1 MKTSMTFTD
10 IWLFMAKLVQLINI
24 CYRNRV
30 STFVESNSYS
40 RGQEGPEDVQA
51 HQIEN
56 TASFLSVSYCY
67 GKGYKCRW
75 STSTQLVLGLKLV
88 WRLQDLKGRCSANE
102 THSTGT
108 AEFHSSWK
116 PAPEQLGP
124 WCPGKSAQPFSLPSY
139 TVTSQRAG
147 LSETSPESDQ
157 VLTWT
162 SALMNKPT
170 PMHLDN

>member
-1 MKTSMTFTD
+1 
-10 IWLFMAKLVQLINI
+10 MAKLVQLVNI

-30 STFVESNSYS
+30 STCVESNSYS

-102 THSTGT
+102 SHSTGT

-116 PAPEQLGP
+116 PAPEQLGSLMPREVSSAFQSAKLHSYFIESRTVLDQP
-124 WCPGKSAQPFSLPSY
+124 WIRPNTHLNFCTNEQANSY
-139 TVTSQRAG
+139 AFGQ
-147 LSETSPESDQ
+147 LE
-157 VLTWT
+157 
-162 SALMNKPT
+162 K
-170 PMHLDN
+170 